1 MKIYTKSGD
10 QGETSLFGGERVKKH
25 HLSIQAY
32 GTVDELNSWIGLIKD
47 NIDSKEADMLV
58 KIQEEL
64 FTIGSYL
71 ATGDNEKMMVHLPKL
86 EDGPILELEKSIDNM
101 QEILPEMKNF
111 ILPGGHSI
119 SSYCHLARCVCRRAE
134 RLIIETA
141 EIQKVN
147 QIIIK
152 YLNRL
157 SDFLFVMARKVLID
171 LQIPEKP
178 WIPTKND
185 INN

>member
-47 NIDSKEADMLV
+47 NMESKEADILV

-86 EDGPILELEKSIDNM
+86 DDGPILELEKSIDHM

-134 RLIIETA
+134 RLTIETA

-147 QIIIK
+147 P
-152 YLNRL
+152 
-157 SDFLFVMARKVLID
+157 F
-171 LQIPEKP
+171 
-178 WIPTKND
+178 
-185 INN
+185 IN